1 MSNYLTTTNAEA
13 SYQPIG
19 TYLTS
24 SSLNGYVTTGTTLLT
39 KYLTTT
45 NAAANYQP
53 IGTYLT
59 SSSLNG
65 YVTTGTTLL
74 TNYFT
79 KTNLGSNLTTQSIN
93 VGSGGAL
100 QIYDVGTIDLQA
112 GTITST
118 NGMIQHSTELDFI
131 ISSNYS
137 SPPSSAN
144 ILQLTSSNAKINTTL
159 TCTGAATFNDII
171 NVLGTINGTNAV
183 LSSNLTSYASPSG
196 TSGIT
201 SYGLYTKNPNSIHSN
216 SSASLGFYTDTVN
229 GSNAA
234 LFLTG
239 TNNTGANGRTGQIYM
254 QQPTGL
260 IFSVPT
266 GVGYRF
272 YIASAIPFSI
282 DSNSNIFFNGSTSP
296 KLCIGGTNTSNN
308 LEVNSN
314 TTNCTAKFYASSGDC
329 SLLLQS
335 SVSGTTPGRF
345 QIKCNAGGTVTIYA
359 NSGNSTGVSMVFM
372 VSNSITCV
380 TMNANGTATCGFTWT
395 GPAFTSTSDSI
406 FKDDQQ
412 PVSIDDCLQVF
423 NNLTTKTFIRNDIPD
438 NLANGIRSV
447 GFVAQDLK
455 NNLPSSFSNVVY
467 ENENYQGSDKT
478 ILSIDYGLL
487 TSILWEI
494 VRWQGTH
501 IENLED
507 RLSAIEN
514 KLSKMDI

>member
-1 MSNYLTTTNAEA
+1 MEE
-13 SYQPIG
+13 QD
-19 TYLTS
+19 
-24 SSLNGYVTTGTTLLT
+24 
-39 KYLTTT
+39 K
-45 NAAANYQP
+45 
-53 IGTYLT
+53 
-59 SSSLNG
+59 
-65 YVTTGTTLL
+65 
-74 TNYFT
+74 
-79 KTNLGSNLTTQSIN
+79 
-93 VGSGGAL
+93 
-100 QIYDVGTIDLQA
+100 
-112 GTITST
+112 ST
-118 NGMIQHSTELDFI
+118 C
-131 ISSNYS
+131 
-137 SPPSSAN
+137 
-144 ILQLTSSNAKINTTL
+144 K
-159 TCTGAATFNDII
+159 
-171 NVLGTINGTNAV
+171 
-183 LSSNLTSYASPSG
+183 
-196 TSGIT
+196 
-201 SYGLYTKNPNSIHSN
+201 
-216 SSASLGFYTDTVN
+216 
-229 GSNAA
+229 
-234 LFLTG
+234 
-239 TNNTGANGRTGQIYM
+239 
-254 QQPTGL
+254 
-260 IFSVPT
+260 
-266 GVGYRF
+266 
-272 YIASAIPFSI
+272 
-282 DSNSNIFFNGSTSP
+282 TSP
-296 KLCIGGTNTSNN
+296 KLCIGGTNISNN

>member
-1 MSNYLTTTNAEA
+1 
-13 SYQPIG
+13 
-19 TYLTS
+19 
-24 SSLNGYVTTGTTLLT
+24 
-39 KYLTTT
+39 
-45 NAAANYQP
+45 
-53 IGTYLT
+53 
-59 SSSLNG
+59 
-65 YVTTGTTLL
+65 
-74 TNYFT
+74 
-79 KTNLGSNLTTQSIN
+79 
-93 VGSGGAL
+93 
-100 QIYDVGTIDLQA
+100 
-112 GTITST
+112 
-118 NGMIQHSTELDFI
+118 MIQHSTELDFI

-137 SPPSSAN
+137 SPPTSSY
-144 ILQLTSSNAKINTTL
+144 ILQLGASAATVNSILNVSGATKINSTL
-159 TCTGAATFNDII
+159 VSTGATTHMSTL
-171 NVLGTINGTNAV
+171 NVAGIINGTNVV

-196 TSGIT
+196 TGGVT
-201 SYGLYTKNPNSIHSN
+201 SYGLYTINPNSIHSN
-216 SSASLGFYTDTVN
+216 SSASLGFYTDTTN
-229 GSNAA
+229 GSNSA

-239 TNNTGANGRTGQIYM
+239 TDNAGSNGRTGQIYM

-266 GVGYRF
+266 GVGYKF
-272 YIASAIPFSI
+272 YIASAVPFSI
-282 DSNSNIFFNGSTSP
+282 DSNSNIFFNGATSP

-314 TTNCTAKFYASSGDC
+314 TLNCTAKFYSSSGDC